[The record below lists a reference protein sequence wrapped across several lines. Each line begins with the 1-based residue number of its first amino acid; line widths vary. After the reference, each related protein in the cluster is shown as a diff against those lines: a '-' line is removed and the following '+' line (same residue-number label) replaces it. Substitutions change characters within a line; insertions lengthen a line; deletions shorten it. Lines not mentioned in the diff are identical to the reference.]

1 MQADLVD
8 LHVHSN
14 FSDGTLTPSE
24 LVEYAAAKGLRAFA
38 LTDHDTAAG
47 LPEALAAAGKRIEV
61 VSGIEF
67 STEYQGKDIHIV
79 GLDFDPADPFFAEQ
93 LTRFQDSRSL
103 RNEKIIARMRADGID
118 ISARQLR
125 EAYGE
130 PVLTRAHFARYLME
144 HGYVARMEDAFLKFI
159 GEDCK
164 YYVPRE
170 KVTPVQAVRL
180 IRRAGG
186 IPVLAHPLLYHLT
199 EAQMEELLTALKKA
213 GLIGIEVLYSTHSK
227 MEEQLVR
234 ALAKRHGLLPSG
246 GSDFHGNNKPSIDL
260 GSGRGNLRIP
270 YAVLKNLR
278 AART

>member
-38 LTDHDTAAG
+38 LTDHDTVAG

-79 GLDFDPADPFFAEQ
+79 GLDFDPADPFFAGQ

-103 RNEKIIARMRADGID
+103 RNEKMIARMRADGVD

-159 GEDCK
+159 GEGCK

-199 EAQMEELLTALKKA
+199 EAQMEELLTVLKKA
-213 GLIGIEVLYSTHSK
+213 GLIGIEMLYSTHSK

>member
-38 LTDHDTAAG
+38 LTDHDTVAG

-79 GLDFDPADPFFAEQ
+79 GLDFDPADPFFAGQ

-103 RNEKIIARMRADGID
+103 RNEKMIARMRADGVD

-144 HGYVARMEDAFLKFI
+144 QGYVARMEDAFLKFI
-159 GEDCK
+159 GEGCK